1 MNGAADEERSRAG
14 PGLFRESEDNMRILL
29 ANMAKMVED
38 TGGLAKVT
46 SAFANEMKRR
56 QHAVSLV
63 YSDDRQGEFYYPLSP
78 GTPAYDLCHFKGQSI
93 RFPRY
98 LKLKR
103 ELLRVFSKQKARTVN
118 NDFAERFL
126 LPNLKQTV
134 EEVKPDVIV
143 AFQPAASKLLLC
155 DLQLDIPVITM
166 SHGDPEDYFHIYP
179 EKEIPSLEKSAVC
192 QVLLP
197 SFAQHIHNHLPRA
210 RTVVIGNAIP
220 RYEEQAD
227 LGKVKDRYTIV
238 SVGRLTQNHKRPHLL
253 IEAFARLA
261 DRYPEW
267 QAELWGDVDQ
277 RAFYEELK
285 FMIKSKNLQ
294 DRVFLKGTS
303 NEISKILQQ
312 SDIFAF
318 PSAYEGFGLA
328 LGEAMSMGLPAVGY
342 KSCSAVNEL
351 ILDGVNGFLCEDG
364 PGDLAAKLERLMG
377 DRELRVRMGRA
388 ARDSM
393 EQYAPEAI
401 WDAWEKLLET
411 IAAEK

>member
-1 MNGAADEERSRAG
+1 MESDES
-14 PGLFRESEDNMRILL
+14 MRILL

-46 SAFANEMKRR
+46 SAFANEMQRR
-56 QHAVSLV
+56 GHTVSLV
-63 YSDDRQGEFYYPLSP
+63 YSDVRKGDFYYPLNP
-78 GTPAYDLCHFKGQSI
+78 GIPAYDVCHFKGQSI
-93 RFPRY
+93 RFPWY
-98 LKLKR
+98 LKVKR
-103 ELLRVFSKQKARTVN
+103 EILRTFSKQKARTVN

-126 LPNLKQTV
+126 LQNLKQTV
-134 EEVKPDVIV
+134 EETGPDVIV
-143 AFQPAASKLLLC
+143 ASQPAASKMLLC
-155 DLQLDIPVITM
+155 DLELNVPVITM

-227 LGKVKDRYTIV
+227 LAGPKDRYTIV
-238 SVGRLTQNHKRPHLL
+238 SVGRLTKHHKRPHLL
-253 IEAFARLA
+253 IEAFAGLA
-261 DRYPEW
+261 DKYPDW
-267 QAELWGDVDQ
+267 QVELWGDVDQ

-303 NEISKILQQ
+303 NEIPKILQR

-351 ILDGVNGFLCEDG
+351 IQDGVNGFLCEEG
-364 PGDLAAKLERLMG
+364 PEDLAAKLDRLMG
-377 DRELRVRMGRA
+377 DRALRVRMGQA
-388 ARDSM
+388 ARESM
-393 EQYAPEAI
+393 KQYAPEAI
-401 WDAWEKLLET
+401 WDAWEKLLEDV
-411 IAAEK
+411 AAKK

>member
-1 MNGAADEERSRAG
+1 
-14 PGLFRESEDNMRILL
+14 MRILL

-46 SAFANEMKRR
+46 SAFANEMQRR
-56 QHAVSLV
+56 GHTVSLV
-63 YSDDRQGEFYYPLSP
+63 YSDVRKGDFYYPLNP
-78 GTPAYDLCHFKGQSI
+78 GIPAYDVCHFKGQSI
-93 RFPRY
+93 RFPWY
-98 LKLKR
+98 LKVKR
-103 ELLRVFSKQKARTVN
+103 ELLRTFSKQKARTVN

-126 LPNLKQTV
+126 LQNLKQTV

-143 AFQPAASKLLLC
+143 ASQPAASKMLLC
-155 DLQLDIPVITM
+155 DLELNVPVITM

-197 SFAQHIHNHLPRA
+197 SFARHIHNHLPRA

-220 RYEEQAD
+220 QYEEQAD
-227 LGKVKDRYTIV
+227 LKKTKDRYTIV
-238 SVGRLTQNHKRPHLL
+238 SVGRLTKNHKRPHLL
-253 IEAFARLA
+253 IEAFAGLA
-261 DRYPEW
+261 DKYPDW
-267 QAELWGDVDQ
+267 QVELWGDVDQ

-285 FMIKSKNLQ
+285 FMIKSKKLQ

-303 NEISKILQQ
+303 NEIPKILQR

-351 ILDGVNGFLCEDG
+351 IQDGVNGFLCEEG
-364 PGDLAAKLERLMG
+364 PEDLAAGLDRLMG
-377 DRELRVRMGRA
+377 DRALRVRMGQA
-388 ARDSM
+388 ARESM
-393 EQYAPEAI
+393 KQYAPEAI
-401 WDAWEKLLET
+401 WDAWEKLLEDV
-411 IAAEK
+411 AAKK

>member
-1 MNGAADEERSRAG
+1 MESDES
-14 PGLFRESEDNMRILL
+14 MRILL

-46 SAFANEMKRR
+46 SAFANEMQRR
-56 QHAVSLV
+56 GHTVSLV
-63 YSDDRQGEFYYPLSP
+63 YSDVRKGDFYYPLNP
-78 GTPAYDLCHFKGQSI
+78 GIPAYDVCHFKGQSI
-93 RFPRY
+93 RFPWY
-98 LKLKR
+98 LKVKR
-103 ELLRVFSKQKARTVN
+103 EILRTFSKQKARTVN

-126 LPNLKQTV
+126 LQNLKQTV
-134 EEVKPDVIV
+134 EETGPDVIV
-143 AFQPAASKLLLC
+143 ASQPAASKMLLC
-155 DLQLDIPVITM
+155 DLELNVPVITM

-179 EKEIPSLEKSAVC
+179 KKEIPSLEKSAVC

-197 SFAQHIHNHLPRA
+197 SFAQHIHNLLPRA

-227 LGKVKDRYTIV
+227 LAGPKDSYTIV
-238 SVGRLTQNHKRPHLL
+238 SVGRLTKNHKRPHLL
-253 IEAFARLA
+253 IEAFAGLA
-261 DRYPEW
+261 DKYPDW
-267 QAELWGDVDQ
+267 QVELWGDVDQ

-303 NEISKILQQ
+303 NEIPKILQR

-351 ILDGVNGFLCEDG
+351 IQDGVNGFLCEEG
-364 PGDLAAKLERLMG
+364 PEDLAAGLDRLMG
-377 DRELRVRMGRA
+377 DRALRVRMGQA
-388 ARDSM
+388 ARESM
-393 EQYAPEAI
+393 KQYAPEAI
-401 WDAWEKLLET
+401 WDAWEKLLEDV
-411 IAAEK
+411 AAKK